1 MNTLSTQDSNN
12 DKIAA
17 FMSVL
22 ACAHSEAA
30 FFLESADWSVEAAV
44 SLWLESGVGA
54 VLADNN
60 KRSRSTLHGDDGR
73 QQYAHQRVYIEALP
87 EEWSAWVSAT
97 SGHIYFLHEESGHTQ
112 FNVPPG
118 FADSDSTD
126 IREQANY
133 SNGNFSSTSSMIQ
146 EDDNNDEDNTHQI
159 ETMSNSAMDNDSEHG
174 RDDDGVVDATSTV
187 CHVDSAVRINSEE
200 GGNPSP
206 ISDGKTNRSS
216 QSAKSASSLGN
227 VTSYS
232 DLSGHGGGGSGDS
245 DRMF

>member
-54 VLADNN
+54 TLADNN
-60 KRSRSTLHGDDGR
+60 KRSRSMLHGDEGR
-73 QQYAHQRVYIEALP
+73 QQYARQRVYIEALP
-87 EEWSAWVSAT
+87 EEWSAWVSTT

-112 FNVPPG
+112 NSVPPG
-118 FADSDSTD
+118 FADINSTE
-126 IREQANY
+126 IREQVSHN
-133 SNGNFSSTSSMIQ
+133 NGNFSSTSSMNQ
-146 EDDNNDEDNTHQI
+146 EDDIEDEDNTHQI
-159 ETMSNSAMDNDSEHG
+159 EMAFTNAMENDSEHG
-174 RDDDGVVDATSTV
+174 RNNEGVVDTTSTV
-187 CHVDSAVRINSEE
+187 CNIDASVRINSEE

-216 QSAKSASSLGN
+216 QSAASAGSLGN
-227 VTSYS
+227 ITSYS
-232 DLSGHGGGGSGDS
+232 DLSGHGGGSGDS